1 MVFSGRFNSPTVTI
15 WGNLSMYN
23 LESCYVN
30 GSIMKCFY
38 VDAASP
44 VSYQRWQCVS
54 DRVQWTVV
62 NHSKNSVS
70 KEKI

>member
-1 MVFSGRFNSPTVTI
+1 
-15 WGNLSMYN
+15 MYN